1 MDQRLASADR
11 VWGSRFLGRAGRR
24 RRRSGRPRLSERVAM
39 EEMDPAGR
47 GWTSSWQAA
56 TDRPFWEV
64 RADGLVVPSSVLL
77 VRFLLP
83 RSRSGPSRTTL
94 LLVATVSKKILLVA
108 T

>member
-1 MDQRLASADR
+1 
-11 VWGSRFLGRAGRR
+11 
-24 RRRSGRPRLSERVAM
+24 M

-64 RADGLVVPSSVLL
+64 RADGLVLPSSVLL

-94 LLVATVSKKILLVA
+94 LLVATVSKKNTFGSDLNNLFINSPG
-108 T
+108 